1 MQFWPGFTVKRLAVA
16 LTVGKACNALS
27 GCSAQTLWIERDQK
41 YSPVEI
47 GFEIRTVY
55 MEIPLID
62 CDTAREDKAIASEI
76 DQALSKIG
84 FMALR
89 NLGLTQSSVDAIFAV
104 AQSFFNAPL
113 VDKKRCAYG
122 SADENFGYQGV
133 GQESLDPT
141 KPADLKETFTMR
153 DLDGGHV
160 ADDRWPSELF
170 RIAVRDFYQEIM
182 GAAQRLQR
190 LLALALGVDEGFFV
204 DRHNGENITL
214 RLLHYPPVGSSSI
227 QRQQMG
233 AGAHT
238 DYGMLTL
245 LLQDAVGGL
254 QVQSENGDWHDVP
267 PRSDSVVINSGDL
280 LEVWSNGRYRST
292 LHRVL
297 PQNTNSERFSIALF
311 LDPDSATKV
320 EALPTC
326 IGPDTPARFEP
337 TTAGEHLQAKIEATH
352 SARRN

>member
-47 GFEIRTVY
+47 GFEIRTVH

-104 AQSFFNAPL
+104 AQSFFNGPL

-238 DYGMLTL
+238 DYGAITL
-245 LLQDAVGGL
+245 LMTDGEPGL
-254 QVQSENGDWHDVP
+254 QVRARNGDWMDVP
-267 PRSDSVVINSGDL
+267 HVDGAYVVNIGDCL
-280 LEVWSNGRYRST
+280 MRWTNDIYVST
-292 LHRVL
+292 PHRVL
-297 PQNTNSERFSIALF
+297 PPKRQRLSIAF
-311 LDPDSATKV
+311 FV
-320 EALPTC
+320 EAN
-326 IGPDTPARFEP
+326 PDTII
-337 TTAGEHLQAKIEATH
+337 QALPGTGNAKYPPIRAADYLASRLEATY
-352 SARRN
+352 APKEPAE